1 VDVSLQASWIIVSA
15 VFELILFNVSRWF
28 GPEFMAS
35 DQVTSSKDKKLA
47 TWVSDN
53 KVELSVH
60 TSEVEFPAT

>member
-1 VDVSLQASWIIVSA
+1 
-15 VFELILFNVSRWF
+15 LFNVSRWF